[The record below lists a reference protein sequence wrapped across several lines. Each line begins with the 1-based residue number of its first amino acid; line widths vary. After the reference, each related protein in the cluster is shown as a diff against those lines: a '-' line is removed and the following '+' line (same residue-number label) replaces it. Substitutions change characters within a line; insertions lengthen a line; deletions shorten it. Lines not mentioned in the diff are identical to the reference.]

1 MKTLS
6 RMTVV
11 AAMLAATVLAQRPFG
26 VMTGSTP
33 PDPATM
39 VANKV
44 ARLTKLLTLNASQA
58 TQATTIFT
66 NSLNL
71 VTPIEANLR
80 AGRQS
85 LQAAVKTNDDATIES
100 VSANIGLLTGQI
112 LAIQNK
118 ADAAFYAIL
127 NTTQQNTLSQSRGFG
142 RGFGR
147 GSGGGAGG
155 GSGGGSGGEGGGPA
169 AGH

>member
-6 RMTVV
+6 RMTML

-33 PDPATM
+33 PDPATI

-58 TQATTIFT
+58 SQATTIFT
-66 NSLNL
+66 NSLSL
-71 VTPIEANLR
+71 VTPLETSLR
-80 AGRQS
+80 ADRQS
-85 LQAAVKTNDDATIES
+85 LQTAVKANDDATIES
-100 VSANIGLLTGQI
+100 VSTNIGVLTGQI
-112 LAIQNK
+112 LAVQNK

-127 NTTQQNTLSQSRGFG
+127 NTTQQNTLNQSHGFG

-147 GSGGGAGG
+147 
-155 GSGGGSGGEGGGPA
+155 EGGGPA
-169 AGH
+169 GH